1 MAKKKKVKIKDS
13 ELNVL
18 HDEFYHFCQKL
29 SKVQPNC
36 KYHPDCDCLTCAF
49 KWLVE
54 FHSDLLG
61 EKE

>member
-18 HDEFYHFCQKL
+18 HNHFYHFCQKL

-36 KYHPDCDCLTCAF
+36 KYHPDCDCLICAF

-54 FHSDLLG
+54 NHPDLLG